1 MAPSNRR
8 LRAALLCPPSFV
20 GLLGGVLFWWRSLYP
35 SMMPRGPGWQ
45 GAVSAISFG
54 FGYLLGALAGYVAS
68 IVLRRLGHEP
78 DERVRRWAWIGLG
91 VVGAAVVGVG
101 LATWLRWQNDQRD
114 LLGMEHMSAVALVPM
129 VGVTL
134 VVLAALALIGRLV
147 GHGVRWVDRM
157 LARRVPAAAAHAIT
171 AVAVLVIALV
181 VTRGLVFDGSVSW
194 MNERW
199 ARFDTT
205 TAAGVEQ
212 PPSPARSGSPASL
225 VPWDT
230 LGEYGRTFV
239 AQATTEAQL
248 RAFHGPD
255 AEVAEPVRAYA
266 GLRSADSP
274 DERAALAVRDLER
287 AGGFDRE
294 VVCVVTATG
303 SGWVDPDGV
312 LALELLH
319 AGDTAIISQQ
329 YSYLPSWLAFIVH
342 RDRAAEAGAVLYE
355 HVYRRWSELPEAS
368 RPRLVIFGESL
379 GSYGAEAP
387 FVGSGPAESLANM
400 ADGASAMLFTGPTA
414 ANTIWKQ
421 LTEARQPGTPVWRPV
436 YDGGTTVQFANR
448 PSNLEPPPTIWREP
462 RILYVHH
469 PSDPVGNWSWSS
481 LWRRPAWM
489 DDPLGYDIT
498 PNVSWFPFV
507 SGLQEV
513 SDLIAGFGAPS
524 GYGHNYDVDF
534 ASAWAAVVPPEGW
547 TTADTERLQAHIPSE
562 SI

>member
-1 MAPSNRR
+1 
-8 LRAALLCPPSFV
+8 
-20 GLLGGVLFWWRSLYP
+20 
-35 SMMPRGPGWQ
+35 
-45 GAVSAISFG
+45 
-54 FGYLLGALAGYVAS
+54 
-68 IVLRRLGHEP
+68 
-78 DERVRRWAWIGLG
+78 
-91 VVGAAVVGVG
+91 
-101 LATWLRWQNDQRD
+101 
-114 LLGMEHMSAVALVPM
+114 
-129 VGVTL
+129 
-134 VVLAALALIGRLV
+134 
-147 GHGVRWVDRM
+147 
-157 LARRVPAAAAHAIT
+157 
-171 AVAVLVIALV
+171 
-181 VTRGLVFDGSVSW
+181 

-248 RAFHGPD
+248 RAFHGPV

>member
-1 MAPSNRR
+1 VAPSNRR

-181 VTRGLVFDGSVSW
+181 VTRGFVFDGSVSW

-212 PPSPARSGSPASL
+212 PTSPARSGSPASL

-368 RPRLVIFGESL
+368 RPRLVVFGESL